1 MMAAALHRAAIA
13 MRTGVPFALGLL
25 LAVLSFVP
33 YGSPEFS
40 VIMPSL
46 TLPLV
51 YYWTL
56 YRPESM
62 PLAAA
67 FAIGLWQDILV
78 GGPLGLMALMLVVT
92 RGVIESQRQV
102 LLTQPFAVGWMGF
115 ALISAALSALAWALA
130 GLWWDHM
137 FAVWPFIAHW
147 GLGAAAYVPLA
158 AAFRQIDKLLY
169 EQA

>member
-1 MMAAALHRAAIA
+1 MAATLHRAAVA
-13 MRTGVPFALGLL
+13 MRAGVPFLLGLL

-56 YRPESM
+56 YRAEAM

-78 GGPLGLMALMLVVT
+78 GGPLGLMALLLVVT

-115 ALISAALSALAWALA
+115 ALISAALSALAWSLA
-130 GLWWDHM
+130 GLWWDHA

-147 GLGAAAYVPLA
+147 GLGTAAYVPLA
-158 AAFRQIDKLLY
+158 VGFRQIDKLLY
-169 EQA
+169 EKA

>member
-1 MMAAALHRAAIA
+1 MATALHRAIVSV
-13 MRTGVPFALGLL
+13 RTAVPFLLGLL

-56 YRPESM
+56 YRPEAM

-78 GGPLGLMALMLVVT
+78 GGPLGLMALLLVLT
-92 RGVIESQRQV
+92 RGVIENQRQV
-102 LLTQPFAVGWMGF
+102 LLTQTFAVGWMGF
-115 ALISAALSALAWALA
+115 ALMSAALTVLAWMVA
-130 GLWWDHM
+130 GLWWDHA

-158 AAFRQIDKLLY
+158 AGFRQIDKLMY

>member
-1 MMAAALHRAAIA
+1 MATAVRRAIVTV
-13 MRTGVPFALGLL
+13 RTGVPFLLGML

-51 YYWTL
+51 YYWAL
-56 YRPESM
+56 YRPEAM

-78 GGPLGLMALMLVVT
+78 GGPLGLMALLLVVT
-92 RGVIESQRQV
+92 RGGIDNQRQV
-102 LLTQPFAVGWMGF
+102 LLTQPFAVGWLGF
-115 ALISAALSALAWALA
+115 ALISAALTALAWVIA
-130 GLWWDHM
+130 GLWWDHTFSIM
-137 FAVWPFIAHW
+137 PFFAHW
-147 GLGAAAYVPLA
+147 GLGTAAYVPLA
-158 AAFRQIDKLLY
+158 MGFRKLDQLLY
-169 EQA
+169 EQG

>member
-1 MMAAALHRAAIA
+1 MAAVARRILVATR
-13 MRTGVPFALGLL
+13 GSVPFLLGML

-33 YGSPEFS
+33 YGTNEFS

-51 YYWTL
+51 YYWAL
-56 YRPESM
+56 YRPEAM

-78 GGPLGLMALMLVVT
+78 GGPLGLMALLLVIT
-92 RGVIESQRQV
+92 RGGIENQRQV
-102 LLTQPFAVGWMGF
+102 LLTQPFSVAWLGF
-115 ALISAALSALAWALA
+115 VLISAVLTALAWGVA
-130 GLWWDHM
+130 GLWWNHS
-137 FAVWPFIAHW
+137 FGVFPFVAHW

-158 AAFRQIDKLLY
+158 VIFRKIDQLLY

>member
-1 MMAAALHRAAIA
+1 MATALHRAIVSI
-13 MRTGVPFALGLL
+13 RTGVPFLLGML

-51 YYWTL
+51 YYWAL
-56 YRPESM
+56 YRPEAM

-78 GGPLGLMALMLVVT
+78 GGPLGLMALLLVVT
-92 RGVIESQRQV
+92 RGGIDNQRQV
-102 LLTQPFAVGWMGF
+102 LLSQPFAVDWLGF
-115 ALISAALSALAWALA
+115 ALISAALTALAWAIA
-130 GLWWDHM
+130 GLWWDHTFSIM
-137 FAVWPFIAHW
+137 PFFAHW
-147 GLGAAAYVPLA
+147 GLGTAAYVPLA
-158 AAFRQIDKLLY
+158 MGFRKLDQLLY
-169 EQA
+169 EQG

>member
-1 MMAAALHRAAIA
+1 MTATLQRAIVAI
-13 MRTGVPFALGLL
+13 RTGVPFVLGML

-56 YRPESM
+56 YRPEAM

-78 GGPLGLMALMLVVT
+78 GGPLGLMALLLVVT
-92 RGVIESQRQV
+92 RGVIENQRQV
-102 LLTQPFAVGWMGF
+102 LLTQPFAVGWLGF
-115 ALISAALSALAWALA
+115 ALISAALTMLAWMLA
-130 GLWWDHM
+130 GLWWNHW
-137 FAVWPFIAHW
+137 FSVWPFIAHW
-147 GLGAAAYVPLA
+147 GLGTAAYVPLA
-158 AAFRQIDKLLY
+158 IGFRQVDKLMY
-169 EQA
+169 EHA